1 MINPY
6 VKKVKPLENYCLMLW
21 FENGEQKIF
30 DLNPYLNKGV
40 FNQLKNTALFASV
53 RVVAGSVEWSNGI
66 DLSYDTL
73 YLEGMATNLVEE
85 RHADE
90 EKVNLQKLGK
100 ASPSEIEVA
109 LAERETVQPEK
120 ELTPE
125 IIAQFQQRLQTVS

>member
-53 RVVAGSVEWSNGI
+53 RVVAVSVEWSNGI

-85 RHADE
+85 RYADE
-90 EKVNLQKLGK
+90 EKVNLQKIGK